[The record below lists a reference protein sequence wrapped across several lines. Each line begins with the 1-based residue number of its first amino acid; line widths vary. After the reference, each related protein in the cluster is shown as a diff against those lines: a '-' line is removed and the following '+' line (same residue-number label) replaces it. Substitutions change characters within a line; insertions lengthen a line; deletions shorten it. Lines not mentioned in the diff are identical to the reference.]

1 MRRRQ
6 FLVTLGAAVAGA
18 AAAEPQTAVA
28 AASGAEMGV
37 AGAAET
43 GLIEVDVER
52 PLCRFDPDQAL
63 GSSMDIL
70 PYGVVD
76 KIYTP
81 PVIAECLSAGWGPI
95 SYRQNTELQIAAWHW
110 NSRGTWSEAPREQGY
125 FTGDAEPTGF
135 LRHSYGY
142 PLPRRGNTRNNGTLR
157 GYSRLTDGNP
167 ASFWKSNPYL
177 ARHFTREPDARHPQW
192 IIVDLGVPAAVNALR
207 LDWAHP
213 YARRFEVQH
222 WTGEDAMNDPTGGVW
237 STFPLGMIRAGRGGR
252 ETVRLAQQPVTARF
266 LRVVMTESSGTA
278 MPGGGGDVRDRLGYA
293 IHEVYAGLLNADG
306 SFTDLLRHSPD
317 ENQTPTYC
325 STIDP
330 WHTAADLDEQ
340 AGDQTGFDLF
350 FTSGITNRLPA
361 MIPVAMLYGTPEN
374 SAAQLAYLKQRGYPI
389 AYVEMGEEPDGQYA
403 MPEDYAALYLQW
415 ADALHR
421 VDPALRLGGPVFT
434 GVNQDIQV
442 WPDAAGRTSW
452 FGRFLDYL
460 EAHGR
465 LGDLAFM
472 SFEHYPFPP
481 CNVVWEDLYRE
492 PALLRQAVAM
502 WRQDGLPDHVPLIIS
517 ESNLS
522 WGLTP
527 YMVDVFSALWLV
539 DNAGAFLSAGGA
551 ALYHSPIQPEPLRP
565 GCHGWAT
572 FGNFVAGPALQVR
585 QHTAQFFAS
594 RLINREWV
602 QHGGGEH
609 ELFSAAGD
617 MRDAAGHDLVTAYA
631 VRRPDGEAAVLVVNR
646 DQNNARP
653 ARIQFRGP
661 AGAARA
667 AGALRGWA
675 GPVRVVTFGAEQYRW
690 HEDQA
695 NSHATPGGPPAEST
709 AAADGVF
716 VFPRASITVLRG
728 PWRA

>member
-1 MRRRQ
+1 MRRRR
-6 FLVTLGAAVAGA
+6 FLVTLGAAAGGVVA
-18 AAAEPQTAVA
+18 AAAEPPMAAVQAQEPETAT
-28 AASGAEMGV
+28 
-37 AGAAET
+37 GAAET
-43 GLIEVDVER
+43 GVIEVDLER

-81 PVIAECLSAGWGPI
+81 KVIAECLSAGWGPI

-110 NSRGTWSEAPREQGY
+110 NHQGTWSEAPQQQGY

-157 GYSRLTDGNP
+157 GYSRLTDGDP
-167 ASFWKSNPYL
+167 VSYWKSNPYL
-177 ARHFTREPDARHPQW
+177 ARHFTGEPDTRHPQW
-192 IIVDLGVPAAVNALR
+192 IIVDLGVPAAINAIR

-213 YARRFEVQH
+213 FARCFEVQH

-237 STFPLGMIRAGRGGR
+237 STFPRGMIREGRGGR
-252 ETVRLAQQPVTARF
+252 ETVRLAEQPVTARF
-266 LRVVMTESSGTA
+266 LRVVMTESSQTA
-278 MPGGGGDVRDRLGYA
+278 MPGAGGDIRDRLGYA

-306 SFTDLLRHSPD
+306 SFTDVLRHSPD

-350 FTSGITNRLPA
+350 FTSGITNHLPA

-374 SAAQLAYLKQRGYPI
+374 SAAQLAYLKKRGYPI

-415 ADALHR
+415 AEALHR

-442 WPDAAGRTSW
+442 WPDEAGRTSW

-460 EAHGR
+460 KAHGR

-492 PALLRQAVAM
+492 PVLLRQAVAM
-502 WRQDGLPDHVPLIIS
+502 WRQDGLPDNVPLIIS

-527 YMVDVFSALWLV
+527 YMVDIFSALWLA

-572 FGNFVAGPALQVR
+572 FGNFVAGPNLQVR
-585 QHTAQFFAS
+585 QHTAQYFAS
-594 RLINREWV
+594 RLINLEWV
-602 QHGGGEH
+602 RHAGGAH
-609 ELFSAAGD
+609 ELFPAAGD
-617 MRDAAGHDLVTAYA
+617 LRDAAGHDLVTAYA
-631 VRRPDGEAAVLVVNR
+631 VRRPDGEFALLVVNR

-653 ARIQFRGP
+653 ARVRFRG
-661 AGAARA
+661 A
-667 AGALRGWA
+667 AGADRAAPGWR
-675 GPVRVVTFGAEQYRW
+675 GPVRVVTFGAGQYQW
-690 HEDQA
+690 HEDKA
-695 NSHATPGGPPAEST
+695 NSHATPGGPAAEST
-709 AAADGVF
+709 GRADGVF
-716 VFPRASITVLRG
+716 LFPRASITVLRG
-728 PWRA
+728 RWG

>member
-6 FLVTLGAAVAGA
+6 FLVSLGAAAGGAAMPRQAAGA
-18 AAAEPQTAVA
+18 PAAIPP
-28 AASGAEMGV
+28 
-37 AGAAET
+37 ET
-43 GLIEVDVER
+43 GKTPAGGSITVDLGR
-52 PLCRFDPDQAL
+52 PLARFEPDQAL

-70 PYGVVD
+70 PYGVVN

-81 PVIAECLSAGWGPI
+81 QVIAQCLSAGWGPI

-110 NSRGTWSEAPREQGY
+110 NPAGTWSEAPQAQGY
-125 FTGDAEPTGF
+125 FTGDAVPTDF

-157 GYSRLTDGNP
+157 GYSRLTDGDP
-167 ASFWKSNPYL
+167 ATFWKSNPYL
-177 ARHFTREPDARHPQW
+177 AEHFTGEADSLHPQW
-192 IIVDLGVPAAVNALR
+192 IVVDLGVAAAVNAIR

-213 YARRFEVQH
+213 FARRIEVQH
-222 WTGEDAMNDPTGGVW
+222 WLGADAMNDPAGGVW
-237 STFPLGMIRAGRGGR
+237 STFPQGIVTGGGGR
-252 ETVRLAQQPVTARF
+252 QTVRLARQPVTTRF
-266 LRVVMTESSGTA
+266 LRVAMAESSQTA
-278 MPGGGGDVRDRLGYA
+278 MPGAGADIRDRLGYA
-293 IHEVYAGLLNADG
+293 VHEVYAGLINADG

-330 WHTAADLDEQ
+330 WHRAEDLDEQ

-361 MIPVAMLYGTPEN
+361 MVPVAMLYGTPEN
-374 SAAQLAYLKQRGYPI
+374 SAAQLAYLKRRGYPI

-421 VDPALRLGGPVFT
+421 VDPALKLGGPVFT
-434 GVNQDIQV
+434 GVNQDIPV

-460 EAHGR
+460 KARGR
-465 LGDLAFM
+465 LRELAFM

-481 CNVVWEDLYRE
+481 CDVVWADLYRE
-492 PALLRQAVAM
+492 PELLRQAVAM
-502 WRQDGLPDHVPLIIS
+502 WRQDGLPEDVPLIIS

-527 YMVDVFSALWLV
+527 YMVDIFSALWLA

-551 ALYHSPIQPEPLRP
+551 ALYHSPIQPEPLRQ

-572 FGNFVAGPALQVR
+572 FGNFVAGPNLEVR
-585 QHTAQFFAS
+585 QHTAQYHAS
-594 RLINREWV
+594 RMINLEWV
-602 QHGGGEH
+602 RHGAGEH
-609 ELFSAAGD
+609 QLFAAEGG
-617 MRDAAGHDLVTAYA
+617 MRDAAGHELVTAYPA
-631 VRRPDGEAAVLVVNR
+631 LRPDGEMALLIVNR
-646 DQNNARP
+646 DQNNDRRARV
-653 ARIQFRGP
+653 RFQGGP
-661 AGAARA
+661 G
-667 AGALRGWA
+667 GWE
-675 GPVRVVTFGAEQYRW
+675 GPVRMVSFGAAQYRW
-690 HEDQA
+690 HEDKA
-695 NSHATPGGPPAEST
+695 NSHATPNGPAAESF
-709 AAADGVF
+709 AAGDAEF
-716 VFPRASITVLRG
+716 TFPRASVTVLRG
-728 PWRA
+728 RWRD